1 VLGCT
6 PGVHTV
12 PKHPQPIGE
21 NGSDVMRLKTLH
33 NALFGAVLATLLPGG
48 CAFAWSFAVTGDSH
62 DDRSGLFSRVLL
74 AVDGSDMEFLVH
86 VGDIT
91 EQNKAEEWKRFR
103 KAVTSLRKPLH
114 PVIGNRDRIG
124 KGAEARFARRF
135 GLPGT
140 SYSFDHNDAHFAVL
154 DNAGLSLE
162 EKTLAWLDRDLAAHP
177 KGENGTAF
185 LFVAMHIP
193 PVTGEIR
200 PHGTRPGYEE
210 RSRKLLRI
218 LKKHRVDAVLAGHE
232 HMNLAED
239 WDGILVVV
247 TGIERIPFLPFQ
259 RTGFYRIDLEDG
271 KVRETFVRVD
281 AAP

>member
-1 VLGCT
+1 
-6 PGVHTV
+6 
-12 PKHPQPIGE
+12 
-21 NGSDVMRLKTLH
+21 MRGRVRRRIPFNKI
-33 NALFGAVLATLLPGG
+33 GAVFAILFVAANG
-48 CAFAWSFAVTGDSH
+48 FAWSFAVTGDTH
-62 DDRSGLFSRVLL
+62 DDRSGLFARVLS
-74 AVDGSDMEFLVH
+74 AVDRSDMEFLVH
-86 VGDIT
+86 VGDMT
-91 EQNKAEEWKRFR
+91 ERSRKAEWDRFLE
-103 KAVTSLRKPLH
+103 ATASFRKPLY

-124 KGAEARFARRF
+124 KGAVERFARRF

-140 SYSFDHNDAHFAVL
+140 SYSFDHKDAHFAVL
-154 DNAGLSLE
+154 DNAGLSLTE
-162 EKTLAWLDRDLAAHP
+162 NTLAWLDRDLAAHP
-177 KGENGTAF
+177 KGSDGIDF
-185 LFVAMHIP
+185 LVVAMHIP
-193 PVTGEIR
+193 PATGEIR

-232 HMNLAED
+232 HMNLAHD

-271 KVRETFVRVD
+271 AVRGTFVPVD